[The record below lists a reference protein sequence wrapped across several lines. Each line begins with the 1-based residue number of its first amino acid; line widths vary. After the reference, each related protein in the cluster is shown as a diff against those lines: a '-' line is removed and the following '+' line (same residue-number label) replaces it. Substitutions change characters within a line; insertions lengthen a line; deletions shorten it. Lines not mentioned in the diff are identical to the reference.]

1 MENQALRRRYS
12 TVSMNKKSAGGQIA
26 QNKKARHYY
35 ELLEFI
41 EAGIMLTGSE
51 MKSIR
56 QGAVNFR
63 DSYVT
68 FRGEEAFLIGLHIAP
83 YSNAGY
89 AGHDPDRDRKLL
101 LHRREIHNLADK
113 VQQKG
118 LSLVPVNMHFR
129 NGKVKVELALGRG
142 KKLHD
147 QRHDLKNAAEM
158 RDAEREMSRF

>member
-1 MENQALRRRYS
+1 
-12 TVSMNKKSAGGQIA
+12 
-26 QNKKARHYY
+26 
-35 ELLEFI
+35 
-41 EAGIMLTGSE
+41 

-68 FRGEEAFLIGLHIAP
+68 FRGEEAILVGLHIAP
-83 YSNAGY
+83 YNNAGY
-89 AGHDPDRDRKLL
+89 AGHNPDRDRKLL
-101 LHRREIHNLADK
+101 LHKREIRNLADK

-118 LSLVPVNMHFR
+118 LSLVPVNMHFS

>member
-1 MENQALRRRYS
+1 
-12 TVSMNKKSAGGQIA
+12 MNKKSAGGQIA

-89 AGHDPDRDRKLL
+89 DGHNPDRDRKLL
-101 LHRREIHNLADK
+101 LHRREIHTLADK

-142 KKLHD
+142 KKMHD

>member
-1 MENQALRRRYS
+1 MN
-12 TVSMNKKSAGGQIA
+12 NKKTPGGQIA
-26 QNKKARHYY
+26 QNNKARHYY
-35 ELLEFI
+35 DLLEFV

-83 YSNAGY
+83 YNNAGY
-89 AGHDPDRDRKLL
+89 AQHDPDRDRKLL
-101 LHRREIHNLADK
+101 LHKREILSLAEK

-118 LSLVPVNMHFR
+118 LTLVPVNMHFS
-129 NGKVKVELALGRG
+129 NGKVKVELALGKG

-147 QRHDLKNAAEM
+147 QRNDLKNAAEM

>member
-1 MENQALRRRYS
+1 MS
-12 TVSMNKKSAGGQIA
+12 KKTPGNMIA

-35 ELLEFI
+35 ELLEFV

-56 QGAVNFR
+56 LGAVNFR

-68 FRGEEAFLIGLHIAP
+68 FRGEEAFIIGLHIAP
-83 YSNAGY
+83 YANAGY
-89 AGHDPDRDRKLL
+89 AQHDPDRDRKLL
-101 LHRREIHNLADK
+101 MHKREINSLAEK

-129 NGKVKVELALGRG
+129 NGKVKVELALGKG
-142 KKLHD
+142 KKMHD

-158 RDAEREMSRF
+158 RDAQREMARFERN

>member
-1 MENQALRRRYS
+1 
-12 TVSMNKKSAGGQIA
+12 MNKKKSGGQIA

-35 ELLEFI
+35 ELLEFF
-41 EAGIMLTGSE
+41 EAGIVLTGSE

-68 FRGEEAFLIGLHIAP
+68 FREEEAFLIGLHIAP

-89 AGHDPDRDRKLL
+89 AKHDPDRDRKLL
-101 LHRREIHNLADK
+101 LHKREINNLAEK

-118 LSLVPVNMHFR
+118 LTLVPVNMHFS
-129 NGKVKVELALGRG
+129 NGKVKVELALGKG

-158 RDAEREMSRF
+158 RDAEREMSHL

>member
-1 MENQALRRRYS
+1 MKTGAFRAV
-12 TVSMNKKSAGGQIA
+12 TVRFMNKKNTGGQIA

-41 EAGIMLTGSE
+41 EAGIALTGSE

-68 FRGEEAFLIGLHIAP
+68 FRGEEAILVGLHIAP
-83 YSNAGY
+83 YNNAGY
-89 AGHDPDRDRKLL
+89 AGHNPDRDRKLL
-101 LHRREIHNLADK
+101 LHKREIRNLADK

-118 LSLVPVNMHFR
+118 LSLVPVNMHFS

>member
-1 MENQALRRRYS
+1 
-12 TVSMNKKSAGGQIA
+12 MNKKSAGGQIA

-41 EAGIMLTGSE
+41 EAGIVLTGSE

-63 DSYVT
+63 DAYVT

-89 AGHDPDRDRKLL
+89 DGHNPDRDRKLL
-101 LHRREIHNLADK
+101 LHRREIHTLADK

-142 KKLHD
+142 KKMHD

>member
-1 MENQALRRRYS
+1 MS
-12 TVSMNKKSAGGQIA
+12 KKTPGNMIA

-41 EAGIMLTGSE
+41 EAGIVLTGSE

-63 DSYVT
+63 DAYVT
-68 FRGEEAFLIGLHIAP
+68 FRAGEAILIGLHIAP
-83 YSNAGY
+83 YANAGY
-89 AGHDPDRDRKLL
+89 AQHDPDRERKLL
-101 LHRREIHNLADK
+101 LHQREINTMADK

-142 KKLHD
+142 KKMQD
-147 QRHDLKNAAEM
+147 QRQELKQAAAM

>member
-1 MENQALRRRYS
+1 
-12 TVSMNKKSAGGQIA
+12 MNKKNAGGQIA

-41 EAGIMLTGSE
+41 EAGIALTGSE

-68 FRGEEAFLIGLHIAP
+68 FRGEEAILVGLHIAP
-83 YSNAGY
+83 YNNAGY
-89 AGHDPDRDRKLL
+89 AGHNPDRDRKLL
-101 LHRREIHNLADK
+101 LHKREIRNLADK

-118 LSLVPVNMHFR
+118 LSLVPVNMHFS

-158 RDAEREMSRF
+158 RDA

>member
-1 MENQALRRRYS
+1 
-12 TVSMNKKSAGGQIA
+12 MNTKKSSGQIA

-41 EAGIMLTGSE
+41 EAGIVLTGSE
-51 MKSIR
+51 MKSLR

-89 AGHDPDRDRKLL
+89 DKHDPDRDRKLL
-101 LHRREIHNLADK
+101 LHKREIWNLAEK

-118 LSLVPVNMHFR
+118 LSLVPVNMHFS
-129 NGKVKVELALGRG
+129 NGKVKVELALGKG
-142 KKLHD
+142 KKLYD

>member
-1 MENQALRRRYS
+1 M
-12 TVSMNKKSAGGQIA
+12 SAQKTGGLIA
-26 QNKKARHYY
+26 QNKKARHYF
-35 ELLEFI
+35 ELLEFL

-56 QGAVNFR
+56 LGAVNFR

-83 YSNAGY
+83 YANAGY
-89 AGHDPDRDRKLL
+89 AQHDPDRDRKLL
-101 LHRREIHNLADK
+101 LHKKEIRTLAAR
-113 VQQKG
+113 VEQKG

-129 NGKVKVELALGRG
+129 NGKVKVELALGKG

-147 QRHDLKNAAEM
+147 QRHDLKQDAEM
-158 RDAEREMSRF
+158 RDAAREMARF

>member
-1 MENQALRRRYS
+1 
-12 TVSMNKKSAGGQIA
+12 MNKKTSGGQIA

-35 ELLEFI
+35 DLLEFV

-83 YSNAGY
+83 YNNAGY
-89 AGHDPDRDRKLL
+89 VKHDPDRDRKLL
-101 LHRREIHNLADK
+101 LHKREILNLAEK

-118 LSLVPVNMHFR
+118 LTLVPVNIHFS
-129 NGKVKVELALGRG
+129 NGKVKVELALGKG

-147 QRHDLKNAAEM
+147 QRNDLKNAAEM